1 GRSWNDRSTEAAV
14 KRAQSF
20 RRHARSF
27 PGAREVD
34 VLLGVFGG
42 LFQLIGPGFQP
53 IVREGHVVLSV
64 PAIGQKMIKAA
75 FGLGIAHHVQAAIS
89 SSASVFTRWSSRV
102 LGIEITPSR
111 SNWERLRDTVSM
123 VRER

>member
-1 GRSWNDRSTEAAV
+1 
-14 KRAQSF
+14 
-20 RRHARSF
+20 
-27 PGAREVD
+27 REVD
-34 VLLGVFGG
+34 ALLGVFGG
-42 LFQLIGPGFQP
+42 LFKLIGPSLQP
-53 IVREGHVVLSV
+53 IVRKGHLVLSV

-75 FGLGIAHHVQAAIS
+75 FSLGIAGHHVQAAIS
-89 SSASVFTRWSSRV
+89 SSASVFPSASSRV